1 MAVYP
6 SPKMSDNIV
15 EPYNATLSINLLI
28 DNSDICVNIDNE
40 ALYNISRT
48 YTKKVNYSLI
58 NQSISNMITG
68 LSAPMRF
75 PGQLNT
81 NLLKLAVNLI
91 AFPRLHFLVV
101 AFSPLDIIDSKVAHG
116 NYREVV
122 EKMMFNSNKGHL
134 MASVNPRDGR
144 FFTGSFIFRGD
155 IATSEAEEL
164 MFGFKKSNP

>member
-1 MAVYP
+1 
-6 SPKMSDNIV
+6 MSDNIV

-81 NLLKLAVNLI
+81 NLNTNLLKLAVNLYLFHAYI
-91 AFPRLHFLVV
+91 C
-101 AFSPLDIIDSKVAHG
+101 
-116 NYREVV
+116 
-122 EKMMFNSNKGHL
+122 
-134 MASVNPRDGR
+134 
-144 FFTGSFIFRGD
+144 
-155 IATSEAEEL
+155 
-164 MFGFKKSNP
+164 